1 MTTSGNTPEEKFDS
15 LQSQID
21 SLLARV
27 SALESEVE
35 HEHEDLERLK
45 EEHRTAAT
53 VPPPTAAPV
62 GL

>member
-1 MTTSGNTPEEKFDS
+1 MTTPGNTPEEKIDS

-21 SLLARV
+21 ALLERV

-35 HEHEDLERLK
+35 HEHEDIERLK
-45 EEHRTAAT
+45 QTQRVTIA
-53 VPPPTAAPV
+53 PPPTSASPV